1 VDTSAYGLPAV
12 QGDFP
17 AIGDYFEPLKGRP
30 LNYTARLLRDG
41 WLYVWQ
47 SGLKQLIEYRVSA
60 AAFTQT
66 ARGGK
71 VIDARSLP
79 YLLLLAACRT
89 FLWFSAMIAA
99 CPQRDP
105 A

>member
-1 VDTSAYGLPAV
+1 MTAQTPAPSSLTVAGCPLLSAVLPLRYALGPTLTVDTSAYGLPAV

-47 SGLKQLIEYRVSA
+47 SGLKQLVEYRANSSRRQSHRRA
-60 AAFTQT
+60 
-66 ARGGK
+66 
-71 VIDARSLP
+71 
-79 YLLLLAACRT
+79 
-89 FLWFSAMIAA
+89 
-99 CPQRDP
+99 
-105 A
+105 